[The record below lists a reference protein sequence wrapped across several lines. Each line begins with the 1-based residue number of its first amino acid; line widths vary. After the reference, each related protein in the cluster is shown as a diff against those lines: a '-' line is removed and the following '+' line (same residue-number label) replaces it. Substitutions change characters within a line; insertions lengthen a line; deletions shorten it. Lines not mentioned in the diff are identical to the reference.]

1 VNLRLKLL
9 GPLLLVSASAGAYL
23 YGVWSPAAMR
33 QAEAVQLDLIA
44 RHLDSVGEGL
54 VAPMLSSQLAM
65 IHDTLGALQKK
76 NREWVD
82 LRLVNMA
89 GQQLYPL
96 LGAQVQPAGSDLRTL
111 TVPVDVLH
119 ERLGTL
125 TVVVNLAPF
134 LGRERARHEMLLLV
148 QMAILLLITLTG
160 GLVLE
165 MAVIRPSRRLAQA
178 SRELAKRHFDTPLPD
193 AHDDEI
199 GALVTSFA
207 TMRRDLKAYH
217 DDLLHEI
224 DERKEAQE
232 RLRQHQDHLED
243 VVRVRTAELEMARDA
258 AEAANRAKSVFLAN
272 MSHELRTPL
281 NAVLGFSELMSRDA
295 GVTPGQRDKLDII
308 NRSGQ
313 HLLSMIN
320 DVLDLS
326 KIEAGSQEVRPEAL
340 DLERLIDD
348 LAIMFRLRTD
358 EKSLW
363 FRLERADDV
372 PRHVTTDGGKLRQI
386 LINLL
391 GNAVKFTDAGGIA
404 LKVRA
409 RSDATV
415 YRLVFEVADT
425 GCGISA
431 SDLDRVFEPFV
442 QLGHGSQRQAGSGL
456 GLTISRKLARLM
468 DGELTV
474 VSQAD
479 KGSVF
484 KLEIPAGRATAL
496 AAADPPTSRVCALAD
511 GEPSWRLL
519 IVDDKVENRQL
530 LKALLESV
538 GFDVREADS
547 GAACLEL
554 VKQWQPQFVWMDMRM
569 PAMDGYEATRRIR
582 ALPGASAIKVVALT
596 ASAFA
601 EQRAAILAAG
611 CDDVVHKPFRAAEI
625 FEVLERHLGVHYRY
639 DSSVPE
645 VPEITDEDLSGVP
658 EPIVEE
664 LRRAALLLDQEA
676 MAHAIAHVAEVRPA
690 LARSLQAL
698 AREFRYEEIVVRCG
712 PATPSVSGATAAPL
726 HG

>member
-1 VNLRLKLL
+1 
-9 GPLLLVSASAGAYL
+9 
-23 YGVWSPAAMR
+23 M
-33 QAEAVQLDLIA
+33 
-44 RHLDSVGEGL
+44 
-54 VAPMLSSQLAM
+54 
-65 IHDTLGALQKK
+65 
-76 NREWVD
+76 
-82 LRLVNMA
+82 
-89 GQQLYPL
+89 
-96 LGAQVQPAGSDLRTL
+96 
-111 TVPVDVLH
+111 
-119 ERLGTL
+119 
-125 TVVVNLAPF
+125 VVNLAPF
-134 LGRERARHEMLLLV
+134 LGRERARHETLLLV
-148 QMAILLLITLTG
+148 QMAILLLITLTA

-178 SRELAKRHFDTPLPD
+178 SRELAERRFDTPLPE

-217 DDLLHEI
+217 AELLHEI

-243 VVRVRTAELEMARDA
+243 LVRVRTVELEMARDA

-281 NAVLGFSELMSRDA
+281 NAVLGFLGTHEPRCRTRHRASANR
-295 GVTPGQRDKLDII
+295 LDII

-313 HLLSMIN
+313 HLLGMIN

-326 KIEAGSQEVRPEAL
+326 KIEAGSQEVRLEAL

-358 EKSLW
+358 EKGLG

-415 YRLVFEVADT
+415 YRLVFEVEDT

-496 AAADPPTSRVCALAD
+496 AAAGPPTSRVCALAD

-519 IVDDKVENRQL
+519 VVDDKVENRQL

-538 GFDVREADS
+538 GFDVREAES

-554 VKQWQPQFVWMDMRM
+554 VEQWQPQLVWMDMRM

-582 ALPGASAIKVVALT
+582 ALPGTAGMKVVALT

-625 FEVLERHLGVHYRY
+625 FEALERHLGVHYRY

-645 VPEITDEDLSGVP
+645 APEITDEDLSGVP

-676 MAHAIAHVAEVRPA
+676 MAHAIARVAEVRPA

-712 PATPSVSGATAAPL
+712 PATPSASGAAAAPL